1 MDVEERTN
9 ISLPTPVHR
18 AEGVTAAERHLKRLA
33 DRSFLSLW
41 SYSSVY
47 RDQGHSAKGGDGK
60 EICDLLVV
68 FENHVIIFSDK
79 DCAFPNTGNLDLDWS
94 RWFKRAIQKS
104 AEQIW
109 GAERWIKSFPGR
121 LFLDH
126 ACTQVFP
133 LDLPN
138 PATANFHRVV
148 VAHDETRR
156 SHKEIGGSGS
166 LVILPSVV
174 GDDHYTDR
182 GQGIKPFAVGQ
193 VDPTKGYVH
202 VFDDTSLGIVMG
214 ALDTVSDFVSYLTKK
229 EQFVRSGQLAFA
241 AGEEDLLA
249 YYLENYNEAGEHDFL
264 VPPGAEAVVVQEGTW
279 QSFIRRPQRLAQ
291 LDANRASYVWDRLIK
306 RFSKHM
312 LAGTQYHA
320 TRAGFKDQERI
331 MRFLARESR
340 TMRRML
346 GGALSEFVLASP
358 AHLRGTRVIPPLEPG
373 KPYYVFLTV
382 PERLDKSYDVNR
394 RVRMNFLEALCMVT
408 KLMYPDAQDI
418 IGIATEAGNPEEMS
432 EDALY
437 LDASEWSDEQ
447 RAEAERLQR
456 EWNLLTNLKMSA
468 RTVQEYPDVKV
479 LPPPFMFAPRQERA
493 NSYPRKQPCPCGS
506 GKKYKRCCGD
516 ERRKRKSE
524 TRTAL
529 KS

>member
-1 MDVEERTN
+1 MSVEERIN
-9 ISLPTPVHR
+9 ISIPSPIHR
-18 AEGVTAAERHLKRLA
+18 AEGVTAAERHLKQLA

-41 SYSSVY
+41 SYSGVY

-60 EICDLLVV
+60 EICDLLVI

-79 DCAFPNTGNLDLDWS
+79 DCAFPNTGNLELDWS

-104 AEQIW
+104 AEQVW
-109 GAERWIKSFPGR
+109 GAERWIKSYPGR
-121 LFLDH
+121 LFLDR

-133 LDLPN
+133 LDLPD

-156 SHKEIGGSGS
+156 SDKEIGSGS

-174 GDDHYTDR
+174 GAEHYNDR

-202 VFDDTSLGIVMG
+202 VFDDTSLIIVMA
-214 ALDTVSDFVSYLTKK
+214 ALDTVSDFVAYLSKK
-229 EQFVRSGQLAFA
+229 EQFILAGRLVLA
-241 AGEEDLLA
+241 ASEEDLLA

-264 VPPGAEAVVVQEGTW
+264 FPPGAEAVAVPEDMW
-279 QSFIRRPQRLAQ
+279 QKFTRHPQRLAQ
-291 LDANRASYVWDRLIK
+291 LDANRASYVWDRLIE
-306 RFSKHM
+306 RFSKHL

-320 TRAGFKDQERI
+320 THAGFKDQERL

-358 AHLRGTRVIPPLEPG
+358 AHLRGTRVIPPLDPG

-382 PERLDKSYDVNR
+382 PQRDDKPYDVNR

-408 KLMYPDAQDI
+408 KLVYPDAQDI

-432 EDALY
+432 EDVLY

-456 EWNLLTNLKMSA
+456 ELNLLTNLKMSA
-468 RTVQEYPDVKV
+468 RTVKEYPDVEV
-479 LPPPFMFAPRQERA
+479 RP

-516 ERRKRKSE
+516 ERRQRKSE
-524 TRTAL
+524 RRSA
-529 KS
+529 

>member
-1 MDVEERTN
+1 MSEAEE
-9 ISLPTPVHR
+9 IKPPQGPVIQR
-18 AEGVTAAERHLKRLA
+18 ADGVTPAERYLKHLC

-41 SYSSVY
+41 SYAGVY
-47 RDQGHSAKGGDGK
+47 RDQGQGTKGGDGK

-94 RWFKRAIQKS
+94 RWFKKAIQKS

-109 GAERWIKSFPGR
+109 GAERWIKSHPDR
-121 LFLDH
+121 LYLDR
-126 ACTQVFP
+126 ACTQPFP
-133 LDLPN
+133 LDLPDL
-138 PATANFHRVV
+138 ATANFHRVV
-148 VAHDETRR
+148 VAHDETMRCR
-156 SHKEIGGSGS
+156 AELGGSGS
-166 LVILPSVV
+166 LMIRPDLV
-174 GDDHYTDR
+174 GADHYTDR

-193 VDPTKGYVH
+193 LDPAKGYVH
-202 VFDDTSLGIVMG
+202 VFDDTSLSIVMR
-214 ALDTVSDFVSYLTKK
+214 ALDTVSDFIAYLTKK
-229 EQFVRSGQLAFA
+229 EQFIRAGRLAFA

-249 YYLENYNEAGEHDFL
+249 YYLENYNEADEHDFL
-264 VPPGAEAVVVQEGTW
+264 IPSGAEVVAVPEGMWRNFT
-279 QSFIRRPQRLAQ
+279 RRPERLAQ
-291 LDANRASYVWDRLIK
+291 LDADRVSYVWDGLIE

-320 TRAGFKDQERI
+320 THAGFKDQERL

-346 GGALSEFVLASP
+346 GGALSEFVLKSP
-358 AHLRGTRVIPPLEPG
+358 ANLRGTRVIPPFEPG

-382 PERLDKSYDVNR
+382 PERADKSYEVNR

-437 LDASEWSDEQ
+437 LDARKWSDEQ
-447 RAEAERLQR
+447 RVEAERMQR
-456 EWNLLTNLKMSA
+456 EWNLLTNLKKSA
-468 RTVQEYPDVKV
+468 RTVKEYPDVEV
-479 LPPPFMFAPRQERA
+479 LPPPFTFSPQQGRA
-493 NSYPRKQPCPCGS
+493 SGYPRKQPCPCGS
-506 GKKYKRCCGD
+506 GEKYKRCCGD
-516 ERRKRKSE
+516 ERRQRKLLKKRDG
-524 TRTAL
+524 
-529 KS
+529 

>member
-1 MDVEERTN
+1 MSVEEKKN
-9 ISLPTPVHR
+9 VAAPVPIHR
-18 AEGVTAAERHLKRLA
+18 AEGITVTERHLKRLA

-41 SYSSVY
+41 SYSGVY
-47 RDQGHSAKGGDGK
+47 RDQGHSTKGGHGK

-79 DCAFPNTGNLDLDWS
+79 DCAFPNTGNLELDWS
-94 RWFKRAIQKS
+94 RWFKRAIRNS
-104 AEQIW
+104 AEQVC
-109 GAERWIKSFPGR
+109 GAERWIKLYPGR
-121 LFLDH
+121 LFLDR

-133 LDLPN
+133 LGLPDLV
-138 PATANFHRVV
+138 TANFHCVV

-156 SHKEIGGSGS
+156 CRGELGGSGS
-166 LVILPSVV
+166 LIILPSIV
-174 GDDHYTDR
+174 GADHYVDR
-182 GQGIKPFAVGQ
+182 GQGIKPFAIGQ
-193 VDPTKGYVH
+193 VHPTKGYVH

-214 ALDTVSDFVSYLTKK
+214 SLDTVSDFVAYLTKK
-229 EQFVRSGQLAFA
+229 EQFIRSGRLAFA

-249 YYLENYNEAGEHDFL
+249 YYLENYNEVGEHDLL
-264 VPPGAEAVVVQEGTW
+264 VPPGAEAVAVPEDMWRNFT
-279 QSFIRRPQRLAQ
+279 RHPQRLAQ
-291 LDANRASYVWDRLIK
+291 LDADRVSYVWDGLIET
-306 RFSKHM
+306 FNKHL

-320 TRAGFKDQERI
+320 THPGFREQERL

-346 GGALSEFVLASP
+346 GGALSELVLAAP
-358 AHLRGTRVIPPLEPG
+358 AHLRSTRVIPPFEPG

-382 PERLDKSYDVNR
+382 PERPDKPYDVNR

-418 IGIATEAGNPEEMS
+418 VGIATEAGNPEEMS

-447 RAEAERLQR
+447 RAEAEKLQR
-456 EWNLLTNLKMSA
+456 ELNLLTNLKMSA
-468 RTVQEYPDVKV
+468 RTVKEYPDVEV
-479 LPPPFMFAPRQERA
+479 LPPPFKFAPHQQQRDG
-493 NSYPRKQPCPCGS
+493 YPRKQPCPCGS

-516 ERRKRKSE
+516 ERHRHKSE
-524 TRTAL
+524 
-529 KS
+529 